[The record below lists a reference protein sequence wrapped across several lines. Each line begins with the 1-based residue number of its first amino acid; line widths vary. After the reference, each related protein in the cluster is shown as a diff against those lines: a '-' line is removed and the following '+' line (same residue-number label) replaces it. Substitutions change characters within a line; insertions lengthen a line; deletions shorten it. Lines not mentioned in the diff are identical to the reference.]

1 MFGQLARE
9 RSAAL
14 DRGVEA
20 FRSGNPGA
28 AEHLQEVLSLSARGG
43 FGSRFDADLAHFYLS
58 ELHRIQGFEAMF
70 RGRPFDALRLLDAA
84 TTHNPENFQAL
95 YGAAVC
101 ANAVGDY
108 EKSIALLE
116 RLFDVERCTQRLST
130 HLAAVLINAGRVNE
144 AARRIEA
151 ALERFPKYAD
161 LNHLLGVCR
170 WRQDRRPEALELF
183 RRSVESSP
191 RFGWGLLRFGAAQL
205 LCGDPVGATETLA
218 EAMEAARLPDPG
230 SQLFE
235 ALCSLEAS
243 APATPEGRGQAE
255 LEELAR
261 KLAEDA
267 IHARLLIH
275 PLSVGL
281 HVTDDE
287 VGAGSGYY
295 DALAAAYTSLVAEV
309 PHHAHLHYRLGRLLQ
324 RLGREDQA
332 RASYRRALEID
343 PRGAAWPGVA
353 ELLGLTL
360 PPSSLEPPKSG
371 RYDEVRDG
379 VSFDFDPSVIPEP
392 CHPAHQARPLGRVR
406 RALDLLVV
414 VPLLL
419 VAAPLMGLIALAIR
433 LESKGPTFFRQ
444 TRVGWNGRR
453 FTIYKFRSMVQDAGA
468 QDEAVAAL
476 NDADGP
482 LFKIKDDPRVT
493 RVGRAL
499 RRRSLDELPQL
510 LNVLRGEMTLLGPRP
525 LIEREVVQMTD
536 WELRRLLVT
545 PGLVGLAQI
554 CGRSDLR
561 FHEWIRLDTFYVSK
575 QGPAMDLGIAWR
587 ALWSVL
593 AGKGAY

>member
-1 MFGQLARE
+1 MLGQLARRRE
-9 RSAAL
+9 AAL
-14 DRGVEA
+14 DRGVAA
-20 FRSGNPGA
+20 FRNGDPGA
-28 AEHLQEVLSLSARGG
+28 VEDLHEVLSLAARGG

-70 RGRPFDALRLLDAA
+70 AGRPFDALRLLDAS
-84 TTHNPENFQAL
+84 TSHNPENFQAL
-95 YGAAVC
+95 YGAAVS
-101 ANAVGDY
+101 ANAVGDF

-116 RLFDVERCTQRLST
+116 RLFDVERCTERLST
-130 HLAAVLINAGRVNE
+130 HLATVLINAGRVAE
-144 AARRIEA
+144 AARRIEV
-151 ALERFPKYAD
+151 ALERYPKYAD

-183 RRSVESSP
+183 RRAVEASP
-191 RFGWGLLRFGAAQL
+191 RFAWALLRFGAAQL

-218 EAMEAARLPDPG
+218 EAMEATNVPEPG
-230 SQLFE
+230 RQLFE
-235 ALCSLEAS
+235 TLCALEATE
-243 APATPEGRGQAE
+243 PGTPSGEGGAA
-255 LEELAR
+255 LEDLAR

-267 IHARLLIH
+267 LHARLLIH
-275 PLSVGL
+275 PLAVGL

-287 VGAGSGYY
+287 VGAGPGYY
-295 DALAAAYTSLVAEV
+295 DALAKAYASLVEEV

-324 RLGREDQA
+324 RLGREDEA
-332 RASYRRALEID
+332 RACYRHAIEID

-353 ELLGLTL
+353 DLLGVVHA
-360 PPSSLEPPKSG
+360 PKLEPPKSG

-379 VSFDFDPSVIPEP
+379 LNFDFDPSVIPDP
-392 CHPAHQARPLGRVR
+392 CHPAHQTKPLGRMR
-406 RALDLLVV
+406 RAIDLLVV

-419 VAAPLMGLIALAIR
+419 VAAPLMAILALAIR
-433 LESKGPTFFRQ
+433 LESKGPALFRQ

-453 FTIYKFRSMVQDAGA
+453 FTIYKFRSMVEGAGR

-561 FHEWIRLDTFYVSK
+561 FHEWIRLDTFYVAK
-575 QGPAMDLGIAWR
+575 QGPAMDFGIAWR